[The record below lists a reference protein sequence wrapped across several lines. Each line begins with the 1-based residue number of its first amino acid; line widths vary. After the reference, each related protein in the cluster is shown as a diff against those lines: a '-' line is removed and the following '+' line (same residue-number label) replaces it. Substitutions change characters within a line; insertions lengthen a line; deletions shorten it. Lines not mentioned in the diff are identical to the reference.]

1 MPRRRLVN
9 LNRNRPN
16 DNLLVNNSLKFTTM
30 ATMMKSNNTAIL
42 AMQKMLQERCS
53 AEPSFS
59 IKMANPSKSMEGAVN
74 YSSLVSPDLER

>member
-1 MPRRRLVN
+1 
-9 LNRNRPN
+9 
-16 DNLLVNNSLKFTTM
+16 M
-30 ATMMKSNNTAIL
+30 ATMMKSNDTAIL

-74 YSSLVSPDLER
+74 YSSLASPDLER